1 MIKLLFVMNN
11 LHCGGAEKALVS
23 LLQTIDYS
31 RYEVDLL
38 LFKHEGIFLQQL
50 PEEVNTLRGLEG
62 FEYFDMSLRAALMDC
77 LAKFKFGTAIS
88 RLQAGFVFKQER
100 NAARREQRVW
110 KYISR
115 TLPKLQ
121 KHYDAVIG
129 YLEKNPVY
137 FGIEK
142 VSASKKIGFIH
153 NDYEKLGMDPA
164 LDQSHFGKLD
174 YLITVSAA
182 CGEVLERLFP
192 QYVDKIKVMH
202 NIISPSTVRK
212 MSMQPTPALPN
223 VQGWKIVSTGRL
235 HPQKGFDLAIAAC
248 RQLVDSGCDVHWYII
263 GEGQERERL
272 EAMIS
277 QYGLQERFVLLGLQE
292 NPYPLIR
299 MADIYVQP
307 SRFEGK
313 PVAVDEAKILGK
325 PIVVTNFSTASD
337 SIASMKNGL
346 IVEMSEEALAGGI
359 KKLLLNETLQQ
370 SFTKELQQEDLG
382 TESEVE
388 KLYELIS

>member
-1 MIKLLFVMNN
+1 MKRLLFVMSH
-11 LHCGGAEKALVS
+11 LHCGGAEKALIS
-23 LLQTIDYS
+23 LLQTIDYT

-38 LFKHEGIFLQQL
+38 LFKQEGMFLHQL
-50 PEEVNTLRGLEG
+50 PQQVNVLGAPDG
-62 FEYFDMSLRAALMDC
+62 YSYFDMPLMDALKAC
-77 LAKFKFGTAIS
+77 MAKGKVATAIS
-88 RLQAGFVFKQER
+88 RLQAGLVFKQER
-100 NAARREQRVW
+100 NAARREQRAW
-110 KYISR
+110 KYISHA
-115 TLPKLQ
+115 LPKLQ

-142 VSASKKIGFIH
+142 VSATKKLGFIH
-153 NDYEKLGMDPA
+153 NDYEKLGMDPS
-164 LDQSHFGKLD
+164 LDQGHFGKLD
-174 YLITVSAA
+174 YLITVSSA

-192 QYVDKIKVMH
+192 QYADKVKVMH
-202 NIISPSTVRK
+202 NIISPSTVRM
-212 MSMQPTPALPN
+212 MSLRPTPALPD

-248 RQLVDSGCDVHWYII
+248 RRLVDSGCDVRWYII

-325 PIVVTNFSTASD
+325 PIVVTNFSTAAD
-337 SIASMKNGL
+337 SIASMKNGV
-346 IVEMSEEALAGGI
+346 IVEMSEEALASGI
-359 KKLLLNETLQQ
+359 KELLLNETLQQ
-370 SFTKELQQEDLG
+370 SFTKELQQEELG